1 MKLKLLLYGEAADLS
16 KADLWSRQFYASV
29 VPDASSRERMI
40 YGEITSLKSTLDIYT
55 LVHVTFIEVYFFLLF
70 KFKRYIKMTDISCHD
85 ALMTYIID
93 MIFTVGIHT

>member
-55 LVHVTFIEVYFFLLF
+55 LVHVTFIEVYFFCYLNLNATL
-70 KFKRYIKMTDISCHD
+70 K
-85 ALMTYIID
+85 
-93 MIFTVGIHT
+93 